1 MQMNSV
7 PVGVTSGAA
16 EIVLTAV
23 YKAALPS

>member
-1 MQMNSV
+1 MLINSV

-23 YKAALPS
+23 YKAALRS